1 MGYRNY
7 IGYIPKREYNK
18 IKSLTTQEVYDYYKK
33 DKDEDYI
40 GAYEFCKKLYELGKY
55 VEFKPPTKSILT
67 FFKNKKTQKYWNEDG
82 ELVIVTKEFLAYVI
96 DSYKEKVKNYYNDMV
111 MPFFGKR
118 DSFLDHE
125 DPSNFLNSIKT
136 EYNYPNNK
144 YKFDFTKITDDEQT
158 ALFKIMEHVRSMRS
172 EWTVLTPYD
181 LEEGDEVTTSWKYEY
196 AIFELIKI
204 YKTFDWKRNIMVYY
218 GY

>member
-1 MGYRNY
+1 
-7 IGYIPKREYNK
+7 
-18 IKSLTTQEVYDYYKK
+18 
-33 DKDEDYI
+33 
-40 GAYEFCKKLYELGKY
+40 
-55 VEFKPPTKSILT
+55 
-67 FFKNKKTQKYWNEDG
+67 
-82 ELVIVTKEFLAYVI
+82 
-96 DSYKEKVKNYYNDMV
+96 MV